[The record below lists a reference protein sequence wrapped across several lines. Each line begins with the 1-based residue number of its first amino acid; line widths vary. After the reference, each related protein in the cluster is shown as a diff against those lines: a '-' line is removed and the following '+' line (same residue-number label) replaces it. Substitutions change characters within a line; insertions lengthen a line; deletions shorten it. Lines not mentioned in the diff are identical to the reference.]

1 VRVLLLRAGAL
12 GDALLLRQAIAAL
25 RSAGHEPWLITPEG
39 PGRVLLGP
47 GGSEVKDVVS
57 WDGADAAALLAGT
70 LVDTSPLGRRLA
82 ETAVAIV
89 YSRSADVAE
98 AVHRRGPRVM
108 VRDPSPAQGHASPW
122 LAEPTRDLGADP
134 AALPPDLVATPAEVD
149 AAMPWLDRLP
159 TGFLAVHPGSGSP
172 VKNWAPSG
180 FLSLVEHLSADR
192 PWLLIE
198 GPADAAAASFLLSH
212 PRAVRAHGLPARVLG
227 AVVAR
232 AGLYVG
238 NDSGVSH
245 LAAAFGAPTLALFGP
260 TDPAIWSPVGRRV
273 TTVRSRD
280 GTMAG
285 IPVEAA
291 RSAASILM
299 AQR

>member
-25 RSAGHEPWLITPEG
+25 RSARHEPWLITPEG

-47 GGSEVKDVVS
+47 GRSEVADVVA
-57 WDGADAAALLAGT
+57 WDGADAAALRTGT
-70 LVDTSPLGRRLA
+70 LADASPLGQRLA
-82 ETAVAIV
+82 STEAAIV
-89 YSRSADVAE
+89 FSRSTEVAE
-98 AVHRRGPRVM
+98 AVHRYVPRVL
-108 VRDPSPAQGHASPW
+108 VRDPSPAQGHASVW
-122 LAEPTRDLGADP
+122 LAEPTRELGAEP
-134 AALPPDLVATPAEVD
+134 AALPPDLVPTAAEIV
-149 AAMPWLDRLP
+149 AAVPWLDRLP

-172 VKNWAPSG
+172 AKNWAPSG
-180 FLSLVEHLSADR
+180 FLALVEQSSAGR

-198 GPADAAAASFLLSH
+198 GPADEAASATLRSH

-227 AVVAR
+227 AVVGR

-260 TDPAIWSPVGRRV
+260 TDPAVWSPVGRHV
-273 TTVRSRD
+273 TALRSGD
-280 GTMAG
+280 GAMSG
-285 IPVEAA
+285 LSVEAA
-291 RSAASILM
+291 RSAAATLM
-299 AQR
+299 AG